1 MDASKSNHDS
11 RNNGWFFLLSFIIFL
26 APWFLTVR
34 LLYVFPKNRNLEGYY
49 YSFLS
54 TPKNGWLIASILLGI
69 FFAVLTYISLKKI
82 TKTNFEGAAYIKR
95 LRGVQMVN
103 ATHLC
108 KLTKENGIAQIEF
121 CGVPVPSNIENLH
134 FAIGG
139 STGSG
144 KSVAI
149 SAFLESSQKR
159 AKFNKK
165 DRIICV
171 DPNGG
176 FLRHFYKDGDIILN
190 PFDARGAGWSI
201 FNEIKTRFDVEQF
214 SVSMI
219 PKSASTEQ
227 ESFNSM
233 ARVLVSETM
242 IKIWEKADEDTD
254 FNAELFYW
262 LITAPNELFFEFLDQ
277 TPAQGLFGASETY
290 GSIKAVLTQYIKP
303 HKYLTNGSFSIR
315 SYLENPAAGNL
326 WITWKQDQLAA
337 LKPLISCWIDTI
349 CASILSMSDVQ
360 GKQSFL
366 MILDELDS
374 LEKLN
379 YIVDALTKGRKH
391 GLVVVGGFQSFA
403 QLDNTYGKDEAMT
416 LRNSFSSNAVC
427 QIASGDTYSS
437 EQYSQIFGKHE
448 VTRYQDNLSFGTAI
462 IDTKGSRQ
470 VVKETES
477 VIMASQINALKP
489 LEFFMRFAQSNYVC
503 KTKLPYVN
511 RPFVTDGYVQIEN
524 EWTNKKN

>member
-1 MDASKSNHDS
+1 MGAGATTHDS
-11 RNNGWFFLLSFIIFL
+11 RNYPWFFVLSMISFLL
-26 APWFLTVR
+26 PWFVTVAI
-34 LLYVFPKNRNLEGYY
+34 LFDFPKGRKLEGYY
-49 YSFLS
+49 YSMLA
-54 TPKNGWLIASILLGI
+54 TPKNGWLIASIVLGI
-69 FFAVLTYISLKKI
+69 VLAIAIFVILVKI
-82 TKTNFEGAAYIKR
+82 TKTNFEGAAFKDR
-95 LRGVQMVN
+95 LRGVEMVN
-103 ATHLC
+103 ASR
-108 KLTKENGIAQIEF
+108 LTSLSKERGVAQLEF
-121 CGVPVPSNIENLH
+121 CGVPVPSNVENLH
-134 FAIGG
+134 FAVGG

-149 SAFLESSQKR
+149 SAFIESSQKR
-159 AKFNKK
+159 KK

-176 FLRHFYKDGDIILN
+176 FLRHFYKEGDIILN

-201 FNEIKTRFDVEQF
+201 FNEIKSRFDVEQF
-214 SVSMI
+214 AVSMI

-242 IKIWEKADEDTD
+242 LKIWENQNEDTV
-254 FNAELFYW
+254 FNDELFYY
-262 LITAPNELFFEFLDQ
+262 LITAPQEDLYEFLDG
-277 TPAQGLFGASETY
+277 TPAQGLFGASETF
-290 GSIKAVLTQYIKP
+290 GSIKSVLTQYIKP
-303 HKYLTNGSFSIR
+303 HKYLSDGDFSIR
-315 SYLENPAAGNL
+315 AYLENPKKGNL

-349 CASILSMSDVQ
+349 CASILSMSDVHE
-360 GKQSFL
+360 KQSFL

-448 VTRYQDNLSFGTAI
+448 VTRYQDNISLGTAGGR
-462 IDTKGSRQ
+462 GSRQ
-470 VVKETES
+470 LMKETES

-489 LEFFMRFAQSNYVC
+489 LEFFFRFAQSNYVC
-503 KTKLPYVN
+503 KTALPYVK
-511 RPFVTDGYVQIEN
+511 RQFVTDGYIEIDN
-524 EWTNKKN
+524 EWTVKKS